1 MEIIRCGACNKK
13 LAEAEY
19 TRLSIKCP
27 RCGAIN
33 QVKAASRETERH
45 GASVRK
51 GTLHGSKETAAPPD
65 L

>member
-1 MEIIRCGACNKK
+1 MEVIRCGNCNKK
-13 LAEAEY
+13 LAEADY
-19 TRLSIKCP
+19 IRLSIKCP

-33 QVKAASRETERH
+33 QMKAASREQERP

-51 GTLHGSKETAAPPD
+51 GTLHGKQASAASD

>member
-1 MEIIRCGACNKK
+1 MEIIRCGSCNKK

-33 QVKAASRETERH
+33 QVKAASLEPERH

-51 GTLHGSKETAAPPD
+51 GTLHESNATQSA